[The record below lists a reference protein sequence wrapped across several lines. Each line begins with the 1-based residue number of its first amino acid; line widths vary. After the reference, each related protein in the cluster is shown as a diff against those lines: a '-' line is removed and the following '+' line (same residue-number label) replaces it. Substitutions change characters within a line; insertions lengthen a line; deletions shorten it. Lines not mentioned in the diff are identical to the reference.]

1 MQDLL
6 NGLKGAAEATRLRIL
21 GLLASGELTVSDLVR
36 ILRQSQPRVSRHL
49 KLLAEAGLV
58 ERLQEGAWAFYRL
71 ADRSHGGRIARSL
84 VALMP
89 DDDPEFCRDIEKLNE
104 IKAERAAAAEAY
116 FRANAADWD
125 RLRSLYV
132 PEEDVERSV
141 MRALEGEKLEDLLDI
156 GTGTGRM
163 LEVFGPKLRRGV
175 GVDSSREMLSIA
187 RAKLDD
193 AGLSNCH
200 VRFGDMYALSAPN
213 EAFDAAVF
221 HQVLHFAEDPVAAIS
236 EGARVLR
243 PGGVMVIV
251 DFAPHDLEFLRAEHA
266 HRRLGFEDGEMVHF
280 CAQVGLDAQMVTHLQ
295 GSELVVTI
303 WKAHKGQNAAQ
314 VAA

>member
-1 MQDLL
+1 MQELL
-6 NGLKGAAEATRLRIL
+6 IGLKGAAEATRLRIL
-21 GLLASGELTVSDLVR
+21 GLLARGELTVSDLVR

-58 ERLQEGAWAFYRL
+58 ERMQEGAWAFYRL
-71 ADRSHGGRIARSL
+71 VDRAHGGRIARAL
-84 VALMP
+84 VPLMP
-89 DDDPEFCRDIEKLNE
+89 DDDPEFARDIEKLNE
-104 IKAERAAAAEAY
+104 IKAERAAAAQAY
-116 FRANAADWD
+116 FNANAADWD

-132 PEEDVERSV
+132 SEEDVEGAV
-141 MRALEGEKLEDLLDI
+141 AHALDGEDLQDFLDI

-163 LEVFGPKLRRGV
+163 LEVFGPRLRRGV

-193 AGLSNCH
+193 AGLGHCH
-200 VRFGDMYALSAPN
+200 VRYGDMYALSAPN
-213 EAFDAAVF
+213 DAFDAAVF

-243 PGGVMVIV
+243 TDGIMVIV
-251 DFAPHDLEFLRAEHA
+251 DFAPHELEFLRAEHA
-266 HRRLGFEDGEMVHF
+266 HRRLGFSDQEMIDCCLSSGLAAEVFVH
-280 CAQVGLDAQMVTHLQ
+280 LE
-295 GSELVVTI
+295 GSEINVTV
-303 WKAHKGQNAAQ
+303 WKARKTHKSNQ

>member
-21 GLLASGELTVSDLVR
+21 GLLSSGELTVSDLVR

-71 ADRSHGGRIARSL
+71 ADRAQGGRIARSL

-89 DDDPEFCRDIEKLNE
+89 DDDPEFRRDLEKLNE

-132 PEEDVERSV
+132 PEEDVEHSIV
-141 MRALEGEKLEDLLDI
+141 AALEGEHLEDLLDI

-193 AGLSNCH
+193 AGLTNCH
-200 VRFGDMYALSAPN
+200 VRFGDMYALSAPD

-221 HQVLHFAEDPVAAIS
+221 HQVLHFAEDPVSAIH

-243 PGGVMVIV
+243 ADGVMIIV
-251 DFAPHDLEFLRAEHA
+251 DFAPHELEFLRAEHA
-266 HRRLGFEDGEMVHF
+266 HRRLGFSDQEMKHF
-280 CAQVGLDAQMVTHLQ
+280 CAQAGLEAENVAKLEGAELIVG
-295 GSELVVTI
+295 I
-303 WKAHKGQNAAQ
+303 WKARKINGAAQ
-314 VAA
+314 AAA

>member
-6 NGLKGAAEATRLRIL
+6 NALKGAAEVTRLRVL
-21 GLLASGELTVSDLVR
+21 GLLARGELTVSDLVR

-49 KLLAEAGLV
+49 KLLAESGLV
-58 ERLQEGAWAFYRL
+58 ERFQEGAWAFYRL
-71 ADRSHGGRIARSL
+71 ADREKGGRVARAL
-84 VALMP
+84 VELMDE
-89 DDDPEFCRDIEKLNE
+89 DDAEFKRDLEKLNE

-132 PEEDVERSV
+132 GEEAVEQAIEQAVAHERV
-141 MRALEGEKLEDLLDI
+141 EELLDI

-163 LEVFGPKLRRGV
+163 LEIFGPKLRRGV
-175 GVDSSREMLSIA
+175 GVDLSREMLSIA

-193 AGLSNCH
+193 AGLTHCH
-200 VRFGDMYALSAPN
+200 VRLCDMYTLAAPDS
-213 EAFDAAVF
+213 AFDAALF
-221 HQVLHFAEDPVAAIS
+221 HQVLHFAEDPAAAIG

-251 DFAPHDLEFLRAEHA
+251 DFAPHDLEFLRSDHA
-266 HRRLGFEDGEMVHF
+266 HRRLGFSDEEVLKW
-280 CAQVGLDAQMVTHLQ
+280 CAQAGLEGAVENRL
-295 GSELVVTI
+295 GGNELTITI
-303 WKAHKGQNAAQ
+303 WKARKPAQTNKAA
-314 VAA
+314 A